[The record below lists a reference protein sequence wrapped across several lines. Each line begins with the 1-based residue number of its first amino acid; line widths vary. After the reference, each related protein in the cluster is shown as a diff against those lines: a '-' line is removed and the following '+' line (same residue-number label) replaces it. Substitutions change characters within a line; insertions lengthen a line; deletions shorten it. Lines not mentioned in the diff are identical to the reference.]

1 MKITPTISTP
11 AQPKVEIAELV
22 SEEEVNPWPATGLRR
37 LWLIGFAV
45 LLLAAF
51 ALSLILGSVN
61 IPPGDVLTVLL
72 GGTPGRST
80 WTDIVLKFRLPKAL
94 TAMLAGAG
102 LSVSG
107 LQMQTLFSN
116 PLADP
121 FVLGISSGAS
131 LGVALVV
138 LSAGAVGL
146 SSLSFLAG
154 LSLLG
159 NIGIVAAS
167 SLGSALTLVLVLF
180 VSQRVQSAVTL
191 LILGIM
197 FGYVT
202 GAIVSILLYFSL
214 ADRIQAYVAWG
225 FGSFGGVT
233 WSQLQIF
240 APVIISGLV
249 ISYLLIKW
257 LNVLLLGD
265 NYARS
270 LGLELK
276 QARFWIVLSTA
287 LLAGSVTAFCGPIGF
302 LGIAV
307 PHLCRALLRSSDHRI
322 LMPGVIL
329 VGAIVALLADIVAQ
343 LPGSGVIL
351 PINAVMALLGA
362 PIVSWVILRQRN
374 LKAAFGR

>member
-1 MKITPTISTP
+1 LAP
-11 AQPKVEIAELV
+11 
-22 SEEEVNPWPATGLRR
+22 EEEINPWPTNSLRR

-61 IPPGDVLTVLL
+61 IPPGDVLTVLF

-107 LQMQTLFSN
+107 LQMQTLFNN

-233 WSQLQIF
+233 WGQLQIF
-240 APVIISGLV
+240 APVIISGLF

-307 PHLCRALLRSSDHRI
+307 PHLCRALLRSSDHRT

-362 PIVSWVILRQRN
+362 PVVSWVILRQRN
-374 LKAAFGR
+374 LKAAFGQ

>member
-1 MKITPTISTP
+1 
-11 AQPKVEIAELV
+11 
-22 SEEEVNPWPATGLRR
+22 
-37 LWLIGFAV
+37 
-45 LLLAAF
+45 
-51 ALSLILGSVN
+51 
-61 IPPGDVLTVLL
+61 
-72 GGTPGRST
+72 
-80 WTDIVLKFRLPKAL
+80 
-94 TAMLAGAG
+94 
-102 LSVSG
+102 
-107 LQMQTLFSN
+107 
-116 PLADP
+116 
-121 FVLGISSGAS
+121 
-131 LGVALVV
+131 
-138 LSAGAVGL
+138 
-146 SSLSFLAG
+146 
-154 LSLLG
+154 
-159 NIGIVAAS
+159 
-167 SLGSALTLVLVLF
+167 
-180 VSQRVQSAVTL
+180 
-191 LILGIM
+191 M

>member
-11 AQPKVEIAELV
+11 AQPKVEIAELAP
-22 SEEEVNPWPATGLRR
+22 EEEINPWPTNSLRR

-61 IPPGDVLTVLL
+61 IPPADVLTVLF

-107 LQMQTLFSN
+107 LQMQTLFNN

-233 WSQLQIF
+233 WGQLQIF
-240 APVIISGLV
+240 APVIISGLF

-307 PHLCRALLRSSDHRI
+307 PHLCRALLRSSDHRT

-362 PIVSWVILRQRN
+362 PVVSWVILRQRN
-374 LKAAFGR
+374 LKAAFGQ

>member
-1 MKITPTISTP
+1 LKITPTISTP

>member
-1 MKITPTISTP
+1 LKITPTISTP
-11 AQPKVEIAELV
+11 AQPKVEIAELAP
-22 SEEEVNPWPATGLRR
+22 EEEINPWPTNSLRR

-61 IPPGDVLTVLL
+61 IPPGDVLTVLF

-107 LQMQTLFSN
+107 LQMQTLFNN

-233 WSQLQIF
+233 WGQLQIF
-240 APVIISGLV
+240 APVIISGLF

-307 PHLCRALLRSSDHRI
+307 PHLCRALLRSSDHRT

-362 PIVSWVILRQRN
+362 PVVSWVILRQRN
-374 LKAAFGR
+374 LKAAFGQ

>member
-1 MKITPTISTP
+1 LKITPTISTP
-11 AQPKVEIAELV
+11 AQPKVEIAELAP
-22 SEEEVNPWPATGLRR
+22 EEEINPWPTNSLRR

-61 IPPGDVLTVLL
+61 IPPGDVLTVLF

-107 LQMQTLFSN
+107 LQMQTLFNN

-233 WSQLQIF
+233 WGQLQIF
-240 APVIISGLV
+240 APVIISGLF

-307 PHLCRALLRSSDHRI
+307 PHLCRALLRSSDHRT

-362 PIVSWVILRQRN
+362 PVVSWVILRQRN

>member
-1 MKITPTISTP
+1 
-11 AQPKVEIAELV
+11 
-22 SEEEVNPWPATGLRR
+22 
-37 LWLIGFAV
+37 
-45 LLLAAF
+45 
-51 ALSLILGSVN
+51 
-61 IPPGDVLTVLL
+61 
-72 GGTPGRST
+72 
-80 WTDIVLKFRLPKAL
+80 
-94 TAMLAGAG
+94 
-102 LSVSG
+102 
-107 LQMQTLFSN
+107 
-116 PLADP
+116 
-121 FVLGISSGAS
+121 
-131 LGVALVV
+131 
-138 LSAGAVGL
+138 
-146 SSLSFLAG
+146 
-154 LSLLG
+154 
-159 NIGIVAAS
+159 
-167 SLGSALTLVLVLF
+167 
-180 VSQRVQSAVTL
+180 VQSAVTL

-233 WSQLQIF
+233 WGQLQIF
-240 APVIISGLV
+240 APVIISGLF

-307 PHLCRALLRSSDHRI
+307 PHLCRALLRSSDHRT

-362 PIVSWVILRQRN
+362 PVVSWVILRQRN
-374 LKAAFGR
+374 LKAAFGQ

>member
-11 AQPKVEIAELV
+11 AQPKVEIAELAP
-22 SEEEVNPWPATGLRR
+22 EEEINPWPTNSLRR

-61 IPPGDVLTVLL
+61 IPPGDVLTVLF

-107 LQMQTLFSN
+107 LQMQTLFNN

-233 WSQLQIF
+233 WGQLQIF
-240 APVIISGLV
+240 APVIISGLF

-307 PHLCRALLRSSDHRI
+307 PHLCRALLRSSDHRT

-362 PIVSWVILRQRN
+362 PVVSWVILRQRN
-374 LKAAFGR
+374 LKAAFGQ